1 MPMSSA
7 TMRSWYVIA
16 TTVVTAKT
24 TRASLMI
31 KFRACRTHTVRRC
44 GATSPLARRRLWM
57 AGGGLSRV
65 WTGKLG
71 WVAPGA
77 SSRLAMVAGRDFLRE
92 AQGRTLT
99 KGQILDSI
107 ARIVENMA
115 ERDKDWSRLAEQL
128 HAVLV
133 DPEFDLDAPVDLADL
148 MAVIAKHHE
157 AQPPEPPVEAP
168 RRDEFPG
175 GPQ

>member
-1 MPMSSA
+1 M
-7 TMRSWYVIA
+7 
-16 TTVVTAKT
+16 
-24 TRASLMI
+24 
-31 KFRACRTHTVRRC
+31 
-44 GATSPLARRRLWM
+44 
-57 AGGGLSRV
+57 
-65 WTGKLG
+65 
-71 WVAPGA
+71 
-77 SSRLAMVAGRDFLRE
+77 AGRDFLRE

-107 ARIVENMA
+107 ARVVENMA

-148 MAVIAKHHE
+148 MAVIAEHHE